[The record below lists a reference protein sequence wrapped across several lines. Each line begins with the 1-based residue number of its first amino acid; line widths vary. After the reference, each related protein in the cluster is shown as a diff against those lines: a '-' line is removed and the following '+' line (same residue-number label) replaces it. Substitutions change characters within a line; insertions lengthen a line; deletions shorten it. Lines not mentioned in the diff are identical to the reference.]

1 MPSVIGGLE
10 EFPALIMKTDPSLSK
25 RLIVVA
31 ILVPAVVI
39 FSFLG
44 KWPFTVFVLIVV
56 ELAAY
61 ELWRLFHNGGYSP
74 SLLVIGVSVPLA
86 IVLRHLYEFSYSDL
100 WLTAVILS
108 AMFHHIIQ
116 QEKGRKTAATDFFIT
131 IGGTLYLGWLGSFA
145 VSIRDLDGGLFWILL
160 VLTIICM
167 ADTGAYAI
175 GRAFGKHKMLPL
187 VSPHK
192 SWEGYLGGIVTG
204 ILVGWGLAAVWHHY
218 TPSILPVHGILLGVV
233 ISILAPLGDF
243 GESMIKRQF
252 NVKDSS
258 TALLDHGGFLD
269 RIDSI
274 LWAVALGYYLII
286 LIV

>member
-1 MPSVIGGLE
+1 
-10 EFPALIMKTDPSLSK
+10 MKTDPSLPK

-31 ILVPAVVI
+31 ILVPTLI
-39 FSFLG
+39 LFSFLG
-44 KWPFTVFVLIVV
+44 EWPFTVFILVIVG
-56 ELAAY
+56 LAAY

-74 SLLVIGVSVPLA
+74 SLLVIGISVPLA
-86 IVLRHLYEFSYSDL
+86 IILRHLFEFNYSDL
-100 WLTAVILS
+100 WLTVVILC
-108 AMFHHIIQ
+108 AMFYHVIQ
-116 QEKGRKTAATDFFIT
+116 QEKGGKTAAIDFFIT
-131 IGGTLYLGWLGSFA
+131 VGGTLYLGWLGSYA

-160 VLTIICM
+160 VLTIISM

-187 VSPHK
+187 VSPQK

-204 ILVGWGLAAVWHHY
+204 ILVGWGLAALWHNF
-218 TPSILPVHGILLGVV
+218 TPSILPVHGILLGVA

-258 TALLDHGGFLD
+258 TVLLDHGGFLD
-269 RIDSI
+269 RIDSA
-274 LWAVALGYYLII
+274 LWAVAIGYYLII
-286 LIV
+286 LIAG